1 MIATSSVTH
10 RIQLAMGLSLTVMVL
25 VLGAGSYLA
34 FSYLKDKV
42 LGEQLDDVA
51 VQIHSLVPSRSGVLG
66 LEQPHTHLAWFLE
79 AAPADGNQ
87 GLAGVPPELAQLDPG
102 EHELNWQQQQWRVRV
117 QDLDSGRLIIAA
129 NSESFRQR
137 QTEFGLLILAC
148 MAFCLLLVWLTAGYL
163 AALASGPIIRLV
175 TLLSQRSGEQHQ
187 YQVANDNEMGRLLSA
202 FNIMQSRLEEELYEE
217 REMALNLGHELNT
230 ALCAIRSEA
239 EMLLLTG
246 QQGGQARLEN
256 IIRQADIA
264 AAGLQS
270 AQNLASIGSSN
281 KQSCGLSRYVNDA
294 WHSLPARPGVS
305 QPRFRNEIPES
316 MRMNLDPSALLVV
329 MRNLLQNVVDHAQ
342 ATQVVVSSP
351 MPNTL
356 LFRDDGQGICA
367 ERLERLFERH
377 YHQGGRS
384 SPQAGR
390 RGLGLDIV
398 RQICLYHGWT
408 LQVQSDTQGPQ
419 RGTRFYLEL
428 D

>member
-10 RIQLAMGLSLTVMVL
+10 RIQWAMGLSLTVMVL

-34 FSYLKDKV
+34 FGYLKDNV
-42 LGEQLDDVA
+42 LGEQLEDVA
-51 VQIHSLVPSRSGVLG
+51 AQVGSMNPTRSGALVLD
-66 LEQPHTHLAWFLE
+66 QPHTHLAWFM
-79 AAPADGNQ
+79 AGSQAGQ
-87 GLAGVPPELAQLDPG
+87 GGVPSEFAALPAGD
-102 EHELNWQQQQWRVRV
+102 HEASWRQQQWRVRV
-117 QDLDSGRLIIAA
+117 MDHAEGRVVMAV

-148 MAFCLLLVWLTAGYL
+148 MAFCLLLVWVTAGHL

-175 TLLSQRSGEQHQ
+175 QMLSQRSGEQHQ

-202 FNIMQSRLEEELYEE
+202 FNVMQSRLEEELYEE

-246 QQGGQARLEN
+246 QEGGQARLEN

-270 AQNLASIGSSN
+270 AQNLASIGSSH
-281 KQSCGLSRYVNDA
+281 KQWCWLARYVDDA
-294 WHSLPARPGVS
+294 WHSLAARADKGLPH
-305 QPRFRNEIPES
+305 FRNEVPEQ
-316 MRMNLDPSALLVV
+316 MQLGLDPSALLVV

-342 ATQVVVSSP
+342 ATEVTVSSP
-351 MPNTL
+351 GPGTL
-356 LFRDDGQGICA
+356 LFRDNGQGIPA

-384 SPQAGR
+384 SPQTGR

-398 RQICLYHGWT
+398 RQICLYHGWS
-408 LQVQSDTQGPQ
+408 LQVQSDTQGAQ